1 MQWDDK
7 KGKYVK
13 PFTKKRIELLP
24 HLYLEGYRLYW
35 DIKPYYYNDE
45 ELEELFELD
54 LDFSNWSCSSHSKR
68 NYKLFEW
75 CNETKKYKPYPYQKY
90 LNMVLSVLPY
100 IPLTGLIL
108 GVII

>member
-7 KGKYVK
+7 KGKYIQ
-13 PFTKKRIELLP
+13 PFTKKKIELLP

-35 DIKPYYYNDE
+35 DFPKFDVIELSDKHIVNFENDPE
-45 ELEELFELD
+45 QKEFINEVTEGLEE
-54 LDFSNWSCSSHSKR
+54 
-68 NYKLFEW
+68 NYKW
-75 CNETKKYKPYPYQKY
+75 KKYHKLEKY

-100 IPLTGLIL
+100 IPFIGLIL